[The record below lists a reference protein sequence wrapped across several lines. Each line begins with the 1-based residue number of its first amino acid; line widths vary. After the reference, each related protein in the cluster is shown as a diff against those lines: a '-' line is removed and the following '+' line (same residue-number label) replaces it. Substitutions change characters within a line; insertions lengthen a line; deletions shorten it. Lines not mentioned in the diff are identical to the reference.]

1 MTTNPLWQEVIA
13 HANANETPWPRDPA
27 ADPARWGVHHED
39 PAPWN
44 RLRGPVHPRGGVS
57 GAVWQGGREVVAWG
71 EPDRADLTFSV
82 AKTCLAVLAGV
93 AHGQGL
99 LPDFDEPVVK
109 RLPGIGFDT
118 PHNAPITWRMLLEQ
132 TSEWEGSCFGLPDTV
147 DRWRKV
153 SHDPRPAAGPKGGHR
168 PLQVPGT
175 YWEYNDVRIN
185 QLSLALLH
193 LFGRPLSEVFREH
206 VMRPIGASEDWQWV
220 PYDDAWVQINGQ
232 RMPSVPGGTHWG
244 AGLSISARDQARL
257 GQLLLQGG
265 RWGDQQVLPASFVQ
279 RMQQACDVAPFYGWL
294 VWLNPEGRNF
304 PGASARSY
312 FMMGAGGHTIWVE
325 PALEAV
331 VVVRWL
337 DGGAL
342 AGFMERA
349 AGALRS

>member
-1 MTTNPLWQEVIA
+1 MR
-13 HANANETPWPRDPA
+13 H
-27 ADPARWGVHHED
+27 
-39 PAPWN
+39 
-44 RLRGPVHPRGGVS
+44 
-57 GAVWQGGREVVAWG
+57 
-71 EPDRADLTFSV
+71 RADT
-82 AKTCLAVLAGV
+82 G
-93 AHGQGL
+93 
-99 LPDFDEPVVK
+99 
-109 RLPGIGFDT
+109 RLQPGGCWAYD
-118 PHNAPITWRMLLEQ
+118 
-132 TSEWEGSCFGLPDTV
+132 
-147 DRWRKV
+147 
-153 SHDPRPAAGPKGGHR
+153 
-168 PLQVPGT
+168 
-175 YWEYNDVRIN
+175 DVRIN
-185 QLSLALLH
+185 QLGLALLH
-193 LFGRPLSEVFREH
+193 LFGRPLPEVFREH
-206 VMRPIGASEDWQWV
+206 VMLPIGASEDWQWV
-220 PYDDAWVQINGQ
+220 PCDDAWMQINGQ

-325 PALEAV
+325 PALDAV